1 MLKKFTFLG
10 YYLGW
15 SLRNMGGLAIDLS
28 IAFWRRVCN
37 GSKGYVY
44 TLEDLREMDL
54 FRADMLSQIKMH
66 AISSNSDEEFAAC
79 YDGYTFEGSF
89 SSDSDSV
96 VVELCPNGAKIA
108 LRRDNAD
115 EFVSLYLKKLTE

>member
-28 IAFWRRVCN
+28 PAFWRRVCN

-66 AISSNSDEEFAAC
+66 ALTSTSDEEFAAY

-89 SSDSDSV
+89 SSDSESA
-96 VVELCPNGAKIA
+96 VVELCFNGA
-108 LRRDNAD
+108 
-115 EFVSLYLKKLTE
+115 